1 MSQTIL
7 QSTSVTSNTARDKSN
22 ETSAQGSA
30 NSLKFKGI
38 MSGVKDGG
46 QSGNQHEA
54 NYKVRSKEEMSEG
67 QISGKNMPSR
77 EASDANNTIFDNAA
91 SDELSNGTDSGVN
104 TEQLQS
110 PKLTKQA
117 FIEQLSSEFEQQS
130 NNIIVSSSL
139 KSQVEADA
147 VVDSKTALDPNNAKG
162 NQSAHWPNLPG
173 LLSGKLD
180 SSQLSG
186 NLTGNLSQ
194 PLTAQVQANDSG
206 KHQFNVNQTNGQFLN
221 DTVLSNNLLNTQKH
235 LFSDSMSLTFGD
247 PMAADDK
254 HKLASIV
261 QGSLISDKPLKLSEQ
276 KASINFS
283 SLISGETSGD
293 EVSKLSRLESGLLF
307 DAEKPFANLKYS
319 SLSAGQNTTALDQ
332 SSLAAKSM
340 STNASMHPVLSS
352 ESNLDGKSAV
362 KESTLNSSPL
372 VLHSKNWQSSFTQK
386 INWMRSGALER
397 AEIQLDPKEL
407 GPLNIRVSQS
417 NGELQITVQT
427 SHSQTRELF
436 ELNQERLKEMLQE
449 QGMNLSHFDVQ
460 SEQQN
465 AESDDSLSENGKQNS
480 QLANKDVDVNEEQS
494 KTSQTTQL
502 SLGQLDF
509 FV

>member
-7 QSTSVTSNTARDKSN
+7 QSTSVSSNTARDKSN

-54 NYKVRSKEEMSEG
+54 NYKVRSKEEMSER

-77 EASDANNTIFDNAA
+77 EASDSNNTIFDNAA
-91 SDELSNGTDSGVN
+91 FDELSNGADSGVN

-130 NNIIVSSSL
+130 NDVIVSPSL
-139 KSQVEADA
+139 KSQLEADA
-147 VVDSKTALDPNNAKG
+147 VVDSKIALDPNNAKG
-162 NQSAHWPNLPG
+162 NQSAHWPNLPS
-173 LLSGKLD
+173 LLSGKLN

-194 PLTAQVQANDSG
+194 PLTAQAQANDSG

-247 PMAADDK
+247 PMVADDK

-261 QGSLISDKPLKLSEQ
+261 QGSLNSDKPLKLSEQ

-307 DAEKPFANLKYS
+307 DAEKTFANLKYS

-332 SSLAAKSM
+332 SSLASKSM

-465 AESDDSLSENGKQNS
+465 AESDDSLSENGEQTS

>member
-30 NSLKFKGI
+30 NALKFKGI

-46 QSGNQHEA
+46 QSGNQHKA
-54 NYKVRSKEEMSEG
+54 SYKVRSKEEMSEG

-130 NNIIVSSSL
+130 NNVIVSTSL

-147 VVDSKTALDPNNAKG
+147 VVDSKTALDPNKAKG

-173 LLSGKLD
+173 LLSANLN

-194 PLTAQVQANDSG
+194 PLTAQAQANDSG

-465 AESDDSLSENGKQNS
+465 AESDDSLSENC
-480 QLANKDVDVNEEQS
+480 
-494 KTSQTTQL
+494 
-502 SLGQLDF
+502 
-509 FV
+509 

>member
-1 MSQTIL
+1 
-7 QSTSVTSNTARDKSN
+7 
-22 ETSAQGSA
+22 
-30 NSLKFKGI
+30 
-38 MSGVKDGG
+38 
-46 QSGNQHEA
+46 
-54 NYKVRSKEEMSEG
+54 
-67 QISGKNMPSR
+67 
-77 EASDANNTIFDNAA
+77 
-91 SDELSNGTDSGVN
+91 
-104 TEQLQS
+104 
-110 PKLTKQA
+110 
-117 FIEQLSSEFEQQS
+117 
-130 NNIIVSSSL
+130 
-139 KSQVEADA
+139 
-147 VVDSKTALDPNNAKG
+147 
-162 NQSAHWPNLPG
+162 
-173 LLSGKLD
+173 
-180 SSQLSG
+180 
-186 NLTGNLSQ
+186 
-194 PLTAQVQANDSG
+194 
-206 KHQFNVNQTNGQFLN
+206 
-221 DTVLSNNLLNTQKH
+221 
-235 LFSDSMSLTFGD
+235 
-247 PMAADDK
+247 
-254 HKLASIV
+254 
-261 QGSLISDKPLKLSEQ
+261 
-276 KASINFS
+276 
-283 SLISGETSGD
+283 
-293 EVSKLSRLESGLLF
+293 
-307 DAEKPFANLKYS
+307 
-319 SLSAGQNTTALDQ
+319 
-332 SSLAAKSM
+332 
-340 STNASMHPVLSS
+340 MHPVLSS

-465 AESDDSLSENGKQNS
+465 AESDDSLSENGEQTS